1 MTNIG
6 PGLGALGE
14 VQIMIL
20 MGEAESNSSGHFLL
34 LQMFL
39 HMPFWIALSDKSN
52 KRKHGMVFP
61 VSNVVLMSKCSVQ
74 NDITRKILDSLRLYS
89 DLWWLLR

>member
-20 MGEAESNSSGHFLL
+20 MGEAESILFWTNSVA
-34 LQMFL
+34 
-39 HMPFWIALSDKSN
+39 PD
-52 KRKHGMVFP
+52 
-61 VSNVVLMSKCSVQ
+61 VLASAF
-74 NDITRKILDSLRLYS
+74 LDSFIR
-89 DLWWLLR
+89 